1 MTINNSHKS
10 VLDFSNRFQL
20 NNRDKKKYNDINLDR
35 EEQETAGV
43 VTKMLDSREPQGNSL
58 KMPTRFRILNQIRQL
73 RQIYRI

>member
-43 VTKMLDSREPQGNSL
+43 VTKMLDSREPQGNSNL
-58 KMPTRFRILNQIRQL
+58 KCQL
-73 RQIYRI
+73 GLES

>member
-20 NNRDKKKYNDINLDR
+20 NNRDKKKYNNINLDR
-35 EEQETAGV
+35 EQETAGV